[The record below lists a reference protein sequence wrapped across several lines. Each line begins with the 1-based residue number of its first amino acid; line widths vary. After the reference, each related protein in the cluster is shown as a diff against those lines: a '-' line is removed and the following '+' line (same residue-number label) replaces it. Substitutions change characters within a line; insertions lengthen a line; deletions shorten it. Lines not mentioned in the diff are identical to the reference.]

1 MTKQLI
7 KQELIIYIYDYNFI
21 NFEKI
26 EDHSLTLRKKT
37 QSRLFSGNRD
47 CVDSFSSEFLE
58 DIKLPGVVKGFLF
71 DLKKRQFQ
79 SNLENEP
86 LHWNYKKEN
95 SFNNVKNKKINKY
108 ELLKFKENS
117 FFIPRQE
124 LTSYYKTK
132 KNMIKNL
139 EERIFINRDR
149 YQSSYSSIPICKI
162 NWTYDDITNIGDDYL
177 FKW

>member
-21 NFEKI
+21 NFDKI

-47 CVDSFSSEFLE
+47 FVDSFSSEFLE

-86 LHWNYKKEN
+86 YIELQKEN
-95 SFNNVKNKKINKY
+95 SFNNVKKKK
-108 ELLKFKENS
+108 
-117 FFIPRQE
+117 
-124 LTSYYKTK
+124 
-132 KNMIKNL
+132 
-139 EERIFINRDR
+139 
-149 YQSSYSSIPICKI
+149 
-162 NWTYDDITNIGDDYL
+162 
-177 FKW
+177 